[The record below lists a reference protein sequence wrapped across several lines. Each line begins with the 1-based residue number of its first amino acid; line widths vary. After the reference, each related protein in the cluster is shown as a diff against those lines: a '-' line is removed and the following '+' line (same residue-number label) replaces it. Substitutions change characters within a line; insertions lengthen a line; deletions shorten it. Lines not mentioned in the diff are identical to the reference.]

1 MSVKP
6 SDHDAKGHR
15 LRHRALPAWFDW
27 RVSDPDARITELERG
42 FRRDGLPN
50 LILDFSAAEDI
61 FTRAIPFL
69 TLVFVLEV
77 VNATDLEAGW
87 ANLLLA
93 LGGAAILFGAFGLLN
108 LARGRRFWSVP
119 SRVGAP
125 ELVAFVVLPGLLPIV
140 FSQQFLFGFNTMLAN
155 AALLLLVYLVIGFGL
170 VSIVRWAG
178 ARFFHQLGASVTV
191 LVRAVPLLLFFSL
204 VMFFTTEIWQVFT
217 TPGPGAFWTAMALF
231 VILAMVFLAVR
242 LPGVVREVQG
252 ESAVGDVPLRRKE
265 RLNLAAVALIS
276 EMLQVTFV
284 SAAIWVFYVV
294 LGSLLVN
301 ATVREAW
308 LLRPDDVIV
317 TIAWFG
323 DQVQVNEALLR
334 VATGVAAFVGLYY
347 AVTILVDAAY
357 RDQFVDSLTQELR
370 DTFHRRSEYL
380 ELQRRRGVPVEAPVT
395 PGEPSA
401 GT

>member
-1 MSVKP
+1 MTR
-6 SDHDAKGHR
+6 KGHR
-15 LRHRALPAWFDW
+15 LRDRALPAWFHC
-27 RVSDPDARITELERG
+27 RVSDPDARIAELERG

-50 LILDFSAAEDI
+50 LILDFSAAEDV

-69 TLVFVLEV
+69 SLVFVLEV
-77 VNATDLEAGW
+77 VSAMDLDESVW
-87 ANLLLA
+87 MNLLFA

-108 LARGRRFWSVP
+108 VARGRPFLSVP
-119 SRVGAP
+119 SRVGRP
-125 ELVAFVVLPGLLPIV
+125 ELAAFVVLPGLLPIV
-140 FSQQFLFGFNTMLAN
+140 FSGQWQFGFNTMLAN

-231 VILAMVFLAVR
+231 VVLAMVFLAVR

-252 ESAVGDVPLRRKE
+252 EAAVGDVPLRRKE

-308 LLRPDDVIV
+308 LLRPDEVMFS
-317 TIAWFG
+317 IAWFG

-357 RDQFVDSLTQELR
+357 RDQFVDSLTRELR
-370 DTFHRRSEYL
+370 DTFRRRSEYL
-380 ELQRRRGVPVEAPVT
+380 ELQRARGVPVDVPVT
-395 PGEPSA
+395 PAEPSA

>member
-1 MSVKP
+1 V
-6 SDHDAKGHR
+6 
-15 LRHRALPAWFDW
+15 AWFDW
-27 RVSDPDARITELERG
+27 PVSDDAARIAELERG

-50 LILDFSAAEDI
+50 LIVDFSAAEDI

-77 VNATDLEAGW
+77 VNATNLEAGW
-87 ANLLLA
+87 ANLLLV
-93 LGGAAILFGAFGLLN
+93 LGGAAILFGAFGVLN
-108 LARGRRFWSVP
+108 LARGRRFLSVP
-119 SRVGAP
+119 SRVGPP

-140 FSQQFLFGFNTMLAN
+140 FGWQFQFGFNTMLAN

-231 VILAMVFLAVR
+231 VTLAMVFLAVR

-308 LLRPDDVIV
+308 LLRPDEVLF

-323 DQVQVNEALLR
+323 DQVQVNEPLLR

-357 RDQFVDSLTQELR
+357 RDQFVDSLSQELR
-370 DTFHRRSEYL
+370 DTFRRRSEYL
-380 ELQRRRGVPVEAPVT
+380 ELQRKRGVPVDAAVT
-395 PGEPSA
+395 PDEPSA

>member
-1 MSVKP
+1 MCP
-6 SDHDAKGHR
+6 
-15 LRHRALPAWFDW
+15 
-27 RVSDPDARITELERG
+27 VSDDVARIAELERG

-77 VNATDLEAGW
+77 VSATDLEAGW

-119 SRVGAP
+119 PRVGTP
-125 ELVAFVVLPGLLPIV
+125 ELAAFVVLPGLLPIV
-140 FSQQFLFGFNTMLAN
+140 FSQQFLFGFNTMVAN
-155 AALLLLVYLVIGFGL
+155 ATLLLLVYVVIGFGL

-276 EMLQVTFV
+276 EML
-284 SAAIWVFYVV
+284 
-294 LGSLLVN
+294 
-301 ATVREAW
+301 R
-308 LLRPDDVIV
+308 
-317 TIAWFG
+317 
-323 DQVQVNEALLR
+323 
-334 VATGVAAFVGLYY
+334 
-347 AVTILVDAAY
+347 
-357 RDQFVDSLTQELR
+357 
-370 DTFHRRSEYL
+370 
-380 ELQRRRGVPVEAPVT
+380 
-395 PGEPSA
+395 
-401 GT
+401 

>member
-1 MSVKP
+1 MCP
-6 SDHDAKGHR
+6 
-15 LRHRALPAWFDW
+15 
-27 RVSDPDARITELERG
+27 VSDDVARIAELERG

-77 VNATDLEAGW
+77 VSATDLEAGW

-119 SRVGAP
+119 PRVGTP
-125 ELVAFVVLPGLLPIV
+125 ELAAFVVLPGLLPIV
-140 FSQQFLFGFNTMLAN
+140 FSQQFLFGFNTMVAN
-155 AALLLLVYLVIGFGL
+155 ATLLLLVYVVIGFGL

-204 VMFFTTEIWQVFT
+204 VMFFTTEIWQVFS

-231 VILAMVFLAVR
+231 VTLAMVFLAVR

-252 ESAVGDVPLRRKE
+252 ESAVGDVPLRREE

-284 SAAIWVFYVV
+284 SAAIWLFYVV

-301 ATVREAW
+301 ASVREAW
-308 LLRPDDVIV
+308 LLQPDEVLV

-323 DQVQVNEALLR
+323 DQVQVSEPLLR

-357 RDQFVDSLTQELR
+357 RDQFVDSLSRELR
-370 DTFHRRSEYL
+370 DTFRRRSEYL

>member
-1 MSVKP
+1 
-6 SDHDAKGHR
+6 
-15 LRHRALPAWFDW
+15 
-27 RVSDPDARITELERG
+27 VSDDARRIAELERG

-77 VNATDLEAGW
+77 VNAMDLKKSAW
-87 ANLLLA
+87 VNLLFA

-108 LARGRRFWSVP
+108 VARGRRFLSVP
-119 SRVGAP
+119 SRVGTP
-125 ELVAFVVLPGLLPIV
+125 ELMAFVVLPGLLPIV
-140 FSQQFLFGFNTMLAN
+140 FSQQFQFGFTTMLAN

-217 TPGPGAFWTAMALF
+217 TPGPGAFWTAMVLF
-231 VILAMVFLAVR
+231 VVLAMVFLAVR

-308 LLRPDDVIV
+308 LLRPDEVLFTV
-317 TIAWFG
+317 AWFG

-357 RDQFVDSLTQELR
+357 RDQFVDSLTRELR
-370 DTFHRRSEYL
+370 DTFRRRSEYL
-380 ELQRRRGVPVEAPVT
+380 ELQRRRGLPVDAAVT

>member
-1 MSVKP
+1 MSVQP

-15 LRHRALPAWFDW
+15 LRHRALPAWFDC
-27 RVSDPDARITELERG
+27 RVSDPDARIAELERG

-50 LILDFSAAEDI
+50 LIVDFSAAEDI

-77 VNATDLEAGW
+77 VNATNLGAGW
-87 ANLLLA
+87 ANLLFV
-93 LGGAAILFGAFGLLN
+93 LGGAAILFGAFGMLN
-108 LARGRRFWSVP
+108 LARGRRFLSVP
-119 SRVGAP
+119 SRVGPP

-140 FSQQFLFGFNTMLAN
+140 FGRQFQFGFNTMLAN

-231 VILAMVFLAVR
+231 VTLAMVFLAVR

-252 ESAVGDVPLRRKE
+252 ESAVGDVPLGRKE

-294 LGSLLVN
+294 LGALLVN
-301 ATVREAW
+301 ASVREAW
-308 LLRPDDVIV
+308 LLRPDEVLF

-323 DQVQVNEALLR
+323 DQVQVSEPLLR

-370 DTFHRRSEYL
+370 DTFRRRSEYL
-380 ELQRRRGVPVEAPVT
+380 ELQRRRGVPVDAAVT
-395 PGEPSA
+395 PDEPSA

>member
-1 MSVKP
+1 V
-6 SDHDAKGHR
+6 
-15 LRHRALPAWFDW
+15 AWFDGP
-27 RVSDPDARITELERG
+27 VSDDAARIAELERG

-50 LILDFSAAEDI
+50 LIVDFSAAEDI

-69 TLVFVLEV
+69 SLVFVLEV
-77 VNATDLEAGW
+77 VSAMDLDESAW
-87 ANLLLA
+87 VNLLLA
-93 LGGAAILFGAFGLLN
+93 LGGAAILFGAFGVLN
-108 LARGRRFWSVP
+108 VARGRRFLSVP
-119 SRVGAP
+119 SRVGTP

-140 FSQQFLFGFNTMLAN
+140 FSGQFQFGFNTMLAN

-170 VSIVRWAG
+170 LSIVRWAG

-231 VILAMVFLAVR
+231 VTLAMVFLAVR

-308 LLRPDDVIV
+308 LLRPDEVLF

-323 DQVQVNEALLR
+323 DQVQVNEPLLR

-357 RDQFVDSLTQELR
+357 RDQFVDSPTQELR
-370 DTFHRRSEYL
+370 DTFRRRSEYL
-380 ELQRRRGVPVEAPVT
+380 ELQRKRGVPVDAAVT
-395 PGEPSA
+395 PDEPSA